1 MLFSRKKVLIHGLF
15 LFLFPVSA
23 GLFLSS
29 CGEEESKVVILVD
42 DNGAEVLNPG
52 ETALFE
58 IHAFSNDGLVD
69 RLSIRSNDVRQ
80 GDLAL
85 MDTLLNVPS
94 CRFTYAY
101 TAPELVDT
109 TQVDLQFRAYAPDG
123 SYSTTWAH
131 LTVCGAEEILAS
143 LDNYTLYSGSSR
155 NRDAFSL
162 DLEQVVYSGST
173 DERFLDL
180 VDMGNDSLTGE
191 FLRTWS
197 SRTALSFSRFND
209 FNYETATRRSV
220 EEAYQVAAKYSELRD
235 IQDDDIVLLGRSDT
249 ALGVLKVVAVFDEE
263 GVESDRYLFSLKKL

>member
-109 TQVDLQFRAYAPDG
+109 TQVDLQFRAYAPD
-123 SYSTTWAH
+123 
-131 LTVCGAEEILAS
+131 L
-143 LDNYTLYSGSSR
+143 
-155 NRDAFSL
+155 
-162 DLEQVVYSGST
+162 
-173 DERFLDL
+173 
-180 VDMGNDSLTGE
+180 
-191 FLRTWS
+191 
-197 SRTALSFSRFND
+197 
-209 FNYETATRRSV
+209 
-220 EEAYQVAAKYSELRD
+220 
-235 IQDDDIVLLGRSDT
+235 
-249 ALGVLKVVAVFDEE
+249 
-263 GVESDRYLFSLKKL
+263 